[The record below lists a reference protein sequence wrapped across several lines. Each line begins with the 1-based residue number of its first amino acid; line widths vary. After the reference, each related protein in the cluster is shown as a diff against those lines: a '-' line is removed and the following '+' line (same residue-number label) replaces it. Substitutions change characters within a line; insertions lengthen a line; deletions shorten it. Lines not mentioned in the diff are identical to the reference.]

1 MDQPPNQNSKWQ
13 VANCQARQ
21 FEWRGLVSLVVI
33 LVTLFSPGA
42 RASPSPS
49 VRAAE
54 AARIELI
61 KRLSP
66 SVASLFTKDNHF
78 GGGSGVIIDVEGYG
92 LTNFHVVAPMLPDRL
107 GDVGLNDGKLRD
119 IEVLGID
126 PGGDVAVFRFTKP
139 ESFTAV
145 ELGDANS
152 LRVGDPCLALG
163 NPFGLADDYTP
174 TVTFGIVSGLHRY
187 QAGTRGALTYSDCI
201 QVDTSIN
208 PGNSGGPL
216 FDIDGRLVGING
228 RVAIEERGRV
238 NVGVGFAITINQI
251 RRFLPGLRAGLAVP
265 HGSAGFIAVDAE
277 GAVVVDQVEEGSAA
291 YRAGI
296 RSGDRLVRFS
306 GVELQS
312 ANHFLSL
319 LGTFPAGWPVEMMYR
334 RLDKTEK
341 VRLRLDALPLPD
353 LTRGRRG
360 PLAERFDP
368 YAEIAVTRRANRDA
382 TRRALKSY
390 ARALGGADGLNEIQT
405 LVLRGKRFH
414 HSKPEDAGT
423 PLNLTQTRPAEFKIE
438 PTAPPDAI
446 EEAIRWRLLQAAAD
460 KPDRACKVV
469 GGDEVRGQIAVVIE
483 DKIGANFSFRSSF
496 DDADGRLLAVEFD
509 HAASG
514 KRVRYEYDD
523 YRRGGQNQ
531 SATGALKLPYRRWT
545 LLDDAPITEDRF
557 DSIHVTD
564 KQQ

>member
-1 MDQPPNQNSKWQ
+1 MYPRAYQNP
-13 VANCQARQ
+13 
-21 FEWRGLVSLVVI
+21 EWRIANSEASYPGHNVIRLLALTAVLYSLSYPAV
-33 LVTLFSPGA
+33 
-42 RASPSPS
+42 ASPAPS

-66 SVASLFTKDNHF
+66 SVASLFTKDNHI
-78 GGGSGVIIDVEGYG
+78 GGGSGVIIDAEGFG
-92 LTNFHVVAPMLPDRL
+92 LTNFHVVAPMLPNRL
-107 GDVGLNDGKLRD
+107 GDVGLHDGKLRE

-126 PGGDVAVFRFTKP
+126 PGGDVAVFRFTKR

-145 ELGDANS
+145 EFGDANA

-174 TVTFGIVSGLHRY
+174 TATLGIVSGLHRY

-216 FDIDGRLVGING
+216 FDMNGRLVGING

-251 RRFLPGLRAGLAVP
+251 LRFLPALRAGLAP
-265 HGSAGFIAVDAE
+265 AHGTAGFIAADSG
-277 GAVVVDQVEEGSAA
+277 GAIVIDQMEDGSAA

-296 RSGDRLVRFS
+296 RSGDRLVRFA
-306 GVELQS
+306 GVDLYS

-319 LGTFPAGWPVEMMYR
+319 LGTFPAGWPVEAVYR

-353 LTRGRRG
+353 LTRGQRG
-360 PLAERFDP
+360 PAAERFNP
-368 YAEIAVTRRANRDA
+368 YAETAVTRSANREA
-382 TRRALKSY
+382 ARRALKSY
-390 ARALGGADGLNEIQT
+390 ARALGGTEGLKDVQAIHFRGQRF
-405 LVLRGKRFH
+405 LV
-414 HSKPEDAGT
+414 SKPGDAGT
-423 PLNLTQTRPAEFKIE
+423 PLAFTHKRPVDLQIE
-438 PTAPPDAI
+438 PNALPETI
-446 EEAIRWRLLQAAAD
+446 EESIRWWLMDAAED
-460 KPDRACKVV
+460 KPDRDCKVV
-469 GGDEVRGQIAVVIE
+469 GGDEVRGRIAVVIE
-483 DKIGANFSFRSSF
+483 DKLGTDLLYTAAF
-496 DDADGRLLAVEFD
+496 DDMDGRLLAIEFN
-509 HAASG
+509 HAVSG

-523 YRRGGQNQ
+523 YRR
-531 SATGALKLPYRRWT
+531 AGALKLPYRRWT
-545 LLDDAPITEDRF
+545 LLDDAPIAEDQFEAIR
-557 DSIHVTD
+557 VQE
-564 KQQ
+564 KPQ